1 MDTIKPAH
9 YTIHHNLNAIKA
21 IKKGWDITMKSPLKF
36 FFGTFVSFIPF
47 LFVIMIVAY
56 FILFAIF
63 NGTVDIY
70 IILSS
75 IVCIL
80 FTDYIFYIIFQ
91 KVLLIYNNHS
101 KLNEINKDQPYHYQ
115 FDWFKFLRFI
125 MLSLISI
132 ILVSGIILLTVFGR
146 TYSILILIL
155 LIYYILIKISISI
168 LFTLDKNLSILESI
182 KMSWS
187 ATHNNLFQILF
198 LIVLVLFVTLL
209 GASCLFI
216 GVGITMPII
225 IFATVDAY
233 KQMIGEDK

>member
-1 MDTIKPAH
+1 MNTNTNVH
-9 YTIHHNLNAIKA
+9 YKLNAIKA

-36 FFGTFVSFIPF
+36 FFWTFVSFIPF

-101 KLNEINKDQPYHYQ
+101 KLNEINKDQPYRYQ

-125 MLSLISI
+125 MLSSISI

-155 LIYYILIKISISI
+155 ILLIYYIIIKISISI

-187 ATHNNLFQILF
+187 ATHNNFFQILF

-209 GASCLFI
+209 GVSCLFI

-225 IFATVDAY
+225 MFATIDAY